1 MKKSYFFIGFVFLL
15 SGILLYLSVL
25 NQINEIDEFIIV
37 EEAKGNIIKQT
48 NCVWQIGNQCEVRG
62 VEYSGKLMN
71 VVEEMNDRMNNTKS
85 LSRLSFLIGSSFI
98 LYSTYKELSRA
109 KQYLLD

>member
-1 MKKSYFFIGFVFLL
+1 MKKSYFAIGLVFLL

-25 NQINEIDEFIIV
+25 NQINEINEFITV
-37 EEAKGNIIKQT
+37 EEANGNIIKQA
-48 NCVWQIGNQCEVRG
+48 NCVLQIGNQCEVRG

-98 LYSTYKELSRA
+98 IYSIYKELSRA

>member
-1 MKKSYFFIGFVFLL
+1 VYGKLAINVKFV
-15 SGILLYLSVL
+15 
-25 NQINEIDEFIIV
+25 
-37 EEAKGNIIKQT
+37 
-48 NCVWQIGNQCEVRG
+48 G